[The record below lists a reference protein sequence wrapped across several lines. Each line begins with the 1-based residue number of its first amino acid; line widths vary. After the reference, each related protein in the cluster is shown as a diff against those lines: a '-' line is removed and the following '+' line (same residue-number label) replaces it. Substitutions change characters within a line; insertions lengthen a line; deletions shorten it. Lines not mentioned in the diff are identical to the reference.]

1 MDSEEHFHEHYILKH
16 STPEGAK
23 QYQDVVFNF
32 LKYAPEI
39 YEAAEH
45 VLQNLT
51 DKLEGR
57 PFLSMHI
64 RRGDFV
70 TLRWLD
76 NFEKEDALLR
86 TVGNVVTEL
95 KQWLSEYQDNN
106 RDYKEV

>member
-1 MDSEEHFHEHYILKH
+1 MDSEDHFHTLYILKH
-16 STPEGAK
+16 STPEGIK

-57 PFLSMHI
+57 PFLSMHF

-70 TLRWLD
+70 KLHWLD
-76 NFEKEDALLR
+76 DFEKEDVLLR
-86 TVGNVVTEL
+86 AVGNMVTEL
-95 KQWLSEYQDNN
+95 EQ
-106 RDYKEV
+106 